1 MSKETTGN
9 PTDFDA
15 IPLRSL
21 GADVARAIEVSG
33 PTGEDDVAAVY
44 TKLHGITIPK
54 SRARLLSRFTWS
66 ARGRGLIA
74 ETEEGS
80 GILQRTSTPLA
91 DNDAFG
97 EETFASIQDVIGAV
111 DPDSTTEF
119 ALLCDTVVQFL
130 LDRGCKDSRL
140 LRNTVGS
147 AVWATGR
154 RSPRN

>member
-1 MSKETTGN
+1 MKS
-9 PTDFDA
+9 PAQPLDFDA
-15 IPLRSL
+15 LALRSL
-21 GADVARAIEVSG
+21 SAEVARAVEASG
-33 PTGEDDVAAVY
+33 PTSEDDVAAAFTRLTGVAV
-44 TKLHGITIPK
+44 PK

-74 ETEEGS
+74 ETAEGS
-80 GILQRTSTPLA
+80 GVLQRTANPLS

-97 EETFASIQDVIGAV
+97 EESFASIQLVVDAV
-111 DPDSTTEF
+111 DPDRSTEF

-154 RSPRN
+154 RSPRI